1 MMNAK
6 VVLADFEN
14 DAEYHEI
21 KDPHGTAFPTLAM
34 HRVALQEA
42 VRNMEEQGYEVAVEI
57 CDLAGY
63 LAFCLLQNAANTP
76 QTVAAYVV
84 MKHGGAE
91 KKYQQGLDHQNITV
105 DRTAKVFCEMCKAT
119 GLKKSAIAKMCG
131 VTPNTISRYCTGFSP
146 VPQAVWKLVEM
157 EAQKNTRG

>member
-1 MMNAK
+1 MINAK
-6 VVLADFEN
+6 VVLADFAN

-21 KDPHGTAFPTLAM
+21 KDPHGTSFADLAT
-34 HRVALQEA
+34 HRLALREA

-91 KKYQQGLDHQNITV
+91 KKYQPGLDHQNITV
-105 DRTAKVFCEMCKAT
+105 DRTADVFDEMCTKT

-131 VTPNTISRYCTGFSP
+131 VTPNTISRYCSGASP
-146 VPQAVWKLVEM
+146 IPEAIWRLVEI
-157 EAQKNTRG
+157 EAERRK

>member
-1 MMNAK
+1 MNAK
-6 VVLADFEN
+6 VVLADFANEE
-14 DAEYHEI
+14 EYHAI
-21 KDPHGTAFPTLAM
+21 KAAHGTGFPDLRI
-34 HRVALQEA
+34 HRENLQYATFHLES
-42 VRNMEEQGYEVAVEI
+42 QGYEVAVEI

-63 LAFCLLQNAANTP
+63 TEFRALQNAMNTP

-91 KKYQQGLDHQNITV
+91 KKYQPGLDHQNITV
-105 DRTAKVFCEMCKAT
+105 DRSAKVFCEMCKAT